1 MLGGDFGDVGK
12 LVVQLTHLILMRL
25 IQLLNFILKKAVE
38 VGAEGWHVVMV
49 VLLHQPCQLLL
60 LLRQH
65 HIFIFQR
72 LILMRFHF
80 MIIKVESRFY

>member
-1 MLGGDFGDVGK
+1 MLGGDFGDGGK

-25 IQLLNFILKKAVE
+25 IQLLNFILKKTVE
-38 VGAEGWHVVMV
+38 VGTEGWHVVMV
-49 VLLHQPCQLLL
+49 VLLHQPRQFLL